1 MSDLELPIRGRTYR
15 EPEGPHSV
23 VVRGRDIESALQHMA
38 SREDCRS
45 LAVISLPAEV
55 PDLSVLAGRRL
66 LLVDGDSGRLHDF
79 AELALRADVEVE
91 WIRSARPPFERLAAA
106 LLPVGA
112 IVLAAGSSSRMSGP
126 QKLLLEVEGMPM
138 VRHAIESASD
148 GGCQQVVV
156 VYSAQE
162 VKDAVGDSAQ
172 LVHNPDAQTGM
183 ASSLKVGLRALR
195 PEIEAAAVLLGDQP
209 LVGSRTI
216 AALLRAWRREGS
228 RPAVAVSKK
237 RDTDESTPDRRV
249 VHWTPPVVL
258 AREMWDDLKALEGDA
273 GARQIL
279 DGHPELLDTVPAP
292 GRPELGGF
300 NLDLR
305 ESKMAGDRATIDVFC
320 FCGGGELRVPEDWNV
335 ILKVVPI
342 FGGTDDKSRHFA
354 AVPGTGQKELLVT
367 GFILFGGLGIKN

>member
-15 EPEGPHSV
+15 EPDGPHSV
-23 VVRGRDIESALQHMA
+23 VVRGRDIESALQHVA

-45 LAVISLPAEV
+45 LAVISLPTAV
-55 PDLSVLAGRRL
+55 PDLSALSGRRL
-66 LLVDGDSGRLHDF
+66 LLVDGDSGRLRDF
-79 AELALRADVEVE
+79 AEHALKADVEVE

-156 VYSAQE
+156 VYSASE
-162 VKDAVGDSAQ
+162 VKDAVGDAAE
-172 LVHNPDAQTGM
+172 LVHNPDAHTGM
-183 ASSLKVGLRALR
+183 ASSLKAGLRALR

-237 RDTDESTPDRRV
+237 GDTDESPPGRRP

-258 AREMWDDLKALEGDA
+258 AREMWEDLNALEGDA

-292 GRPELGGF
+292 GRP
-300 NLDLR
+300 D
-305 ESKMAGDRATIDVFC
+305 DIDT
-320 FCGGGELRVPEDWNV
+320 PEDYAK
-335 ILKVVPI
+335 ILTLFPRR
-342 FGGTDDKSRHFA
+342 KSRKRA
-354 AVPGTGQKELLVT
+354 
-367 GFILFGGLGIKN
+367 

>member
-23 VVRGRDIESALQHMA
+23 VVRGRDIESALEHVA
-38 SREDCRS
+38 ARDDCRS
-45 LAVISLPAEV
+45 LAVINLPTAV
-55 PDLSVLAGRRL
+55 PDLSALAGRRL
-66 LLVDGDSGRLHDF
+66 LLVDADSGRLRDF
-79 AELALRADVEVE
+79 AEFALRADIEVE

-106 LLPVGA
+106 LLPIGA
-112 IVLAAGSSSRMSGP
+112 IVLAAGSGSRMSGP
-126 QKLLLEVEGMPM
+126 QKLLLEFEGKPM
-138 VRHAIESASD
+138 VMHAVESASD

-156 VYSAQE
+156 VYSAKE
-162 VKDAVGDSAQ
+162 VKEAVGDIAE

-195 PEIEAAAVLLGDQP
+195 PEIEAAVVLLGDQP

-228 RPAVAVSKK
+228 RPAVAVAKK
-237 RDTDESTPDRRV
+237 RSTDASATSKPAD

-258 AREMWDDLKALEGDA
+258 ARELWAELNALSGDA

-292 GRPELGGF
+292 GRP
-300 NLDLR
+300 D
-305 ESKMAGDRATIDVFC
+305 DIDT
-320 FCGGGELRVPEDWNV
+320 PEDYAK
-335 ILKVVPI
+335 ILTLFPRR
-342 FGGTDDKSRHFA
+342 KSRKRA
-354 AVPGTGQKELLVT
+354 
-367 GFILFGGLGIKN
+367 

>member
-23 VVRGRDIESALQHMA
+23 VVRGRDIESALQHVA
-38 SREDCRS
+38 SRDDCRS
-45 LAVISLPAEV
+45 LAIINLPAVV
-55 PDLSVLAGRRL
+55 PDLSPLAGRRL
-66 LLVDGDSGRLHDF
+66 LLVDGDSGRLRDF

-106 LLPVGA
+106 LLPIGA

-126 QKLLLEVEGMPM
+126 QKLLLEFEGKPM

-156 VYSAQE
+156 VYSARE
-162 VKDAVGDSAQ
+162 VKAAVGDAAE

-183 ASSLKVGLRALR
+183 ASSLKVGLRAMR
-195 PEIEAAAVLLGDQP
+195 PEIEAVAVLLGDQP
-209 LVGSRTI
+209 LVGSRTV

-228 RPAVAVSKK
+228 RPAVAVSRK
-237 RDTDESTPDRRV
+237 RETDQTEETSTGRRPDA
-249 VHWTPPVVL
+249 HWSPPVVL
-258 AREMWDDLKALEGDA
+258 AREMWDELNALEGDA

-292 GRPELGGF
+292 GRP
-300 NLDLR
+300 D
-305 ESKMAGDRATIDVFC
+305 DIDT
-320 FCGGGELRVPEDWNV
+320 PEDYAK
-335 ILKVVPI
+335 ILTLFPRR
-342 FGGTDDKSRHFA
+342 KSRKRA
-354 AVPGTGQKELLVT
+354 
-367 GFILFGGLGIKN
+367 